1 MVFDSLERAYDDLI
15 QGNSKGFSVLTL
27 DIDFF
32 KKINDTYGHS
42 GGDEV
47 LKSFANNL
55 NDKISKPNIV
65 GRIGGEEFL
74 AILMETDQQKIVELC
89 NNLREEIT
97 KKSVIYEGKKIKV
110 TFSGGTANTAESRNA
125 SDLVNKADERLYD
138 AKKSGRDKIVF
149 PDK

>member
-1 MVFDSLERAYDDLI
+1 MDNF
-15 QGNSKGFSVLTL
+15 KG
-27 DIDFF
+27 
-32 KKINDTYGHS
+32 INDTYGHS

-74 AILMETDQQKIVELC
+74 AILMETDQKKIVELC

-97 KKSVIYEGKKIKV
+97 EKSVTYEGKKIKV

>member
-1 MVFDSLERAYDDLI
+1 M
-15 QGNSKGFSVLTL
+15 
-27 DIDFF
+27 
-32 KKINDTYGHS
+32 
-42 GGDEV
+42 
-47 LKSFANNL
+47 
-55 NDKISKPNIV
+55 ISKPHIV

-89 NNLREEIT
+89 NNLRKEIT
-97 KKSVIYEGKKIKV
+97 QKSVIYEGKKIKV